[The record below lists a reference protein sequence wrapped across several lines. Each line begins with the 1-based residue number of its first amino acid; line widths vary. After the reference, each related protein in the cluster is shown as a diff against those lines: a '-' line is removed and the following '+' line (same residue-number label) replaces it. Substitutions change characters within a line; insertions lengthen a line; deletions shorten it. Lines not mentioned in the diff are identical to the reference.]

1 MIKLCRNESFC
12 EEKWGEPLL
21 LLILVT
27 ALSGKPL
34 ISGRKRPWA
43 SGEMK
48 IGNIDSHHLYGER
61 KREGGELHFKRSRL
75 HLGDH
80 LSVFLAFGL
89 VNGFDFLR
97 GSLLLYGCM
106 RKQQGSAEVT
116 QIHQHI
122 SKCHTV
128 ASRTTISGFRTIRTK
143 LLKAQ
148 FTQNTEIRQK
158 KWLFRGDDV
167 FMWFDLD
174 TKEVKGSYKVAPV
187 SAGKHFHL
195 HCVGIKEDCP
205 KTEPRGEETS
215 PGPLISSL
223 QRLRINKNHS
233 TVRWAGIRFFR
244 RY

>member
-1 MIKLCRNESFC
+1 MKKSEASRSYFWSLSQLSVGSHWFLAERGPELL
-12 EEKWGEPLL
+12 EKWRLEI
-21 LLILVT
+21 LI
-27 ALSGKPL
+27 A
-34 ISGRKRPWA
+34 IIC
-43 SGEMK
+43 M
-48 IGNIDSHHLYGER
+48 ER
-61 KREGGELHFKRSRL
+61 ERERGGELHFKRSRL

-195 HCVGIKEDCP
+195 HRVGVKEDCP
-205 KTEPRGEETS
+205 KTETRSEETS